1 MDNITNVRCGAMPEN
16 SGLLKTFR
24 MYYVQNNVKKDWDL
38 VQVDDTISVII
49 YNKTTEKLIFE
60 KRFEPVV
67 LYDETKK
74 FECKSAEDAGVKY
87 PAELGF
93 TVQLCTRTVDKDLP
107 LNEIAQEQI
116 ERMCGYKIS
125 VDRIEQAMTY
135 RSDVGAAGAE
145 ETLFYCEVTNAD
157 KIGKATGVDSD
168 DKFVEIVEMSIQEVE
183 QMVARIA
190 NDRVPPTCL
199 MGMFWFLRNKA
210 AARH

>member
-1 MDNITNVRCGAMPEN
+1 MDNITNVRRGVMPEN
-16 SGLLKTFR
+16 SELLKTFR
-24 MYYVQNNVKKDWDL
+24 MYYVQNNAEKDWDL
-38 VQVDDTISVII
+38 VMVDDTVSVII

-60 KRFEPVV
+60 RRFEPVV
-67 LYDETKK
+67 FYDEIKK
-74 FECKSAEDAGVKY
+74 LECKNTEDEAVKY

-107 LNEIAQEQI
+107 LNEIAKEQI

-125 VDRIEQAMTY
+125 VDRIEQAMTF
-135 RSDVGAAGAE
+135 RSDVGASGAE

-157 KIGKATGVDSD
+157 KIGKATDVDSD

-183 QMVARIA
+183 QMVGLIV
-190 NDRVPPTCL
+190 NDRLPPTCL

-210 AARH
+210 AAKH